1 MSARLARLV
10 VYVGAAVLPDSATR
24 VRYREQWL
32 ADVDGAAEV
41 GLSPLSV
48 ALGAAAA
55 AVRLAATHPR
65 SVAALI
71 RVAVLP
77 GVSMRVRRTLGLV
90 QLAVAAPYLWAVV
103 FYGYARLRLGVSHA
117 ELLGGQHDPKEL
129 IVWWFPPFWAYPAV
143 VVWLAIGGWIVAV
156 ALAPAGLVLAAGG
169 QRAARWL
176 PLAGTLAAAA
186 VTPLAISHYGD
197 ALRIWL
203 LD

>member
-10 VYVGAAVLPDSATR
+10 VYLGTAVLPDSATR
-24 VRYREQWL
+24 ARYREQWL

-77 GVSMRVRRTLGLV
+77 GVSMRE
-90 QLAVAAPYLWAVV
+90 
-103 FYGYARLRLGVSHA
+103 LRPSSCSA
-117 ELLGGQHDPKEL
+117 KCRNTASE
-129 IVWWFPPFWAYPAV
+129 W
-143 VVWLAIGGWIVAV
+143 
-156 ALAPAGLVLAAGG
+156 
-169 QRAARWL
+169 
-176 PLAGTLAAAA
+176 
-186 VTPLAISHYGD
+186 
-197 ALRIWL
+197 ALRIPTMWTVRAR
-203 LD
+203 DSASATFRIRP

>member
-77 GVSMRVRRTLGLV
+77 GVSMRVRRTLVDARGLA
-90 QLAVAAPYLWAVV
+90 QQHRRRRGLGDKRERAVLVD
-103 FYGYARLRLGVSHA
+103 RDLGRDD
-117 ELLGGQHDPKEL
+117 G
-129 IVWWFPPFWAYPAV
+129 PA
-143 VVWLAIGGWIVAV
+143 L
-156 ALAPAGLVLAAGG
+156 
-169 QRAARWL
+169 
-176 PLAGTLAAAA
+176 
-186 VTPLAISHYGD
+186 
-197 ALRIWL
+197 
-203 LD
+203 